1 MAGRSI
7 VGMNLSSQLT
17 YNMHHGAED
26 LRIMLTTDITNN
38 FLPASW
44 QESLSDL
51 SFSVVGLWDSIV
63 RGVSVLL

>member
-1 MAGRSI
+1 
-7 VGMNLSSQLT
+7 MNSSSQLT
-17 YNMHHGAED
+17 YNMHHGAQD

-44 QESLSDL
+44 QQSLSDL
-51 SFSVVGLWDSIV
+51 SFSVTGLWDSIV

>member
-38 FLPASW
+38 FLPQSW
-44 QESLSDL
+44 QASLRDL
-51 SFSVVGLWDSIV
+51 SFSVVGLWDSVV

>member
-1 MAGRSI
+1 
-7 VGMNLSSQLT
+7 MNLSSQLN

-38 FLPASW
+38 FLPQSW
-44 QESLSDL
+44 QASLRDL
-51 SFSVVGLWDSIV
+51 SFSVVGLWDSVV